1 MKNYYTPVKVRV
13 LLAAISAMLLFFTS
27 VTSYAAP
34 GNSGRIVVASLSK
47 NKARSVRPVKPKPRP
62 NPQALMAASLRGDL
76 RTVQRLVKERVNIH
90 HMNADKETALHMAAS
105 RGHLAI
111 VIFLIKNKA
120 NINARTR
127 NNWIPLH
134 HAVRFNRPQVA
145 NYLMAKGAPAHYK
158 TGDGLD
164 SFDIAVNM
172 GNVRMINMVQRYMN
186 RR

>member
-1 MKNYYTPVKVRV
+1 MKYNYTPVKASILV
-13 LLAAISAMLLFFTS
+13 AAISATLLFFTS
-27 VTSYAAP
+27 LTSYAAP
-34 GNSGRIVVASLSK
+34 GKIVLAALNT
-47 NKARSVRPVKPKPRP
+47 NKSRQAKPAVVKPKP
-62 NPQALMAASLRGDL
+62 NPLALHAASLRGDL

-90 HMNADKETALHMAAS
+90 HANADKETALHMAAS

-111 VIFLIKNKA
+111 VIFLLNNKA

-134 HAVRFNRPQVA
+134 HAVRFNRQQVA
-145 NYLMAKGAPAHYK
+145 NYLMAKGAPPHFK

-172 GNVRMINMVQRYMN
+172 SNLRMINMVQGYMN